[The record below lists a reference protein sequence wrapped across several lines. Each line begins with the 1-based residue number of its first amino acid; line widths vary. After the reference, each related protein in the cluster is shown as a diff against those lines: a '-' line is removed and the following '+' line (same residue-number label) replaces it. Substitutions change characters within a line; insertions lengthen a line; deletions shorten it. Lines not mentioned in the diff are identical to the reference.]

1 MYQEMRYEMFGQRSR
16 AACVHAGEWGGGGG
30 GVRLPERCLFVCHL
44 IDGAS

>member
-1 MYQEMRYEMFGQRSR
+1 MRCLVSGVERPVYTLGS
-16 AACVHAGEWGGGGG
+16 GGGGGG